1 MTNQL
6 TMIVMIFNIFF
17 HKMMSYESVYNTDCM
32 FTKYTL
38 TIHNVIDQTESQA
51 KENNDLTFGT

>member
-1 MTNQL
+1 
-6 TMIVMIFNIFF
+6 MIVMIFNIFF
-17 HKMMSYESVYNTDCM
+17 HKMMSSKSVYNTVCM

>member
-1 MTNQL
+1 
-6 TMIVMIFNIFF
+6 
-17 HKMMSYESVYNTDCM
+17 MSYESVYNTNCM